1 MEETVR
7 DVVFET
13 RYHASR
19 PFSSNYPPQQ
29 LNDGAREG
37 LLSLLSARGVSQLK
51 EKWNEYKR
59 PRKLKKFISLF
70 ISPSGQH
77 IAVAVGNQIIV
88 LHKDDDYKEPCGIFT
103 NDRMSAFI
111 HGAWSDFHDVL
122 GVIDEVDTLY
132 FIKPNGDDIARITKQ
147 QLKIS
152 VPIIGLISQN
162 DPDAKS
168 SCLCGFN
175 ILTSDGLLHYIEVS
189 RQSDASVTSIPIS
202 SNRASLK
209 KNIPRRISC
218 LDFHSEFSLLVVV
231 GSADDNGFYFLS
243 LGRISR
249 NADLDLVFHSPQFEG
264 FVSAPKGY
272 MGTLSTPKVL
282 FSPLGKYVAVLD
294 LMGGLDVFSLDS
306 EQCSLSIIECGQMSY
321 SHTTS
326 ILSGRGKFYND
337 VVDFTWWS
345 DDILVLAE
353 RSGVVTMIDILSGV
367 KCMENDPVFTVSVL
381 ERVQQHKGF
390 VFLLTSSE
398 TSHVASDSIE
408 TTIVHDIGQTAQGQS
423 RFNRLDIAKSHW
435 SLMSFSAKS
444 VSEMCNILLS
454 NQEYQAA
461 MDFAN
466 QHGLD
471 KDKIFK
477 LQWLHSNHG
486 RNDINMFL
494 SNIKDQD
501 FVLSECVDKVGPTED
516 AVKDLIAY
524 GLRITDRYRFSESET
539 GECRQIW
546 DSRVR
551 RLQLLQ
557 FKDRLET
564 FIGINMGRFS
574 VQEYCK
580 FRVVPLNEAAVSL
593 AESGKIGA
601 LNLLLKRHP
610 YSLGPFL
617 LDILAAIPETVP
629 VQTYGQLLPG
639 RSPMTAAVREKDWVE
654 SEKMVNYIK
663 KFSNNHENVVHIRT
677 EFILNQCLGFVWPS
691 IDELSLWYK
700 NRAREI
706 DSLSGQL
713 DNCLRM
719 VEFACQKGLEEL
731 QQFHEDISYL
741 YSLIYTDGIDDEVN
755 VAMSLVAW
763 EQLSDFEKFK
773 MMLKGVKE
781 DKVVERL
788 REKAIPFMQHRS
800 DAMASVSGYQGID
813 DQHAVGWMPDDSFLV
828 RWLLEISAENYLD
841 ICLMVIEEGC
851 RNLQIDGFF
860 KDGVEAIECAL
871 RCIYLCTLN
880 DRWNTMASILSK
892 IPQIRDTNVYAAD
905 LEKRIKLAEGHV
917 EAGRLLA
924 YYQVPKPISFFLEAG
939 SDEKGVKQILRLI
952 LSKFGRRNQ
961 GKSDNDWA
969 NMWRDL
975 QCLQEKA
982 FPFLDL
988 EYVLM
993 EFCRGL
999 LKAGKF
1005 SLARN
1010 YLKGT
1015 GAVSLAT
1022 EKAENLVIQAAR
1034 EYFYSASSL
1043 ACSEIW
1049 KAKECLNLF
1058 PNSTSVKA
1066 EADVIDAFTIKLPS
1080 LGVTLLPL
1088 QFRQIKDPMEII
1100 NMVITGQ
1107 RGAYLNVDELIEIA
1121 KLLGLSSQDEIA
1133 AVQEAVAREA
1143 AVSGDLQLA
1152 FDLCLVL
1159 VQKGHGPIWD
1169 LSAAIARGPVLDN
1182 MDISSRKQLL
1192 GFALSHCDEES
1203 IGELLHAWKD
1213 LDMQSQCERLM
1224 IMTGTSPPNFSV
1236 QNFSITS
1243 LPIHSIQDIVTLRD
1257 CSEMVGVGNG
1267 DQEVH
1272 FENIKNILFTVAKE
1286 LPNEKRID
1294 WDSLLKENGKVLTFA
1309 ALQLPWLLELSRK
1322 PEYGK
1327 KKIPGMKTLAGKP
1340 YMSVRT
1346 QAVVCIL
1353 SWLARNDIV
1362 PSDDLIASLAKSI
1375 VEPPVTEEEDIL
1387 GCSFLLN
1394 LVDAFHGKEII
1405 EEQLRTREAYHE
1417 ISSIMNMGM
1426 LYSSLHNF
1434 GVECDGPF
1442 QRRELLLQKFQEKH
1456 KSLSSDAMVKID
1468 EVQSTFWRDWKSKLE
1483 EQKRM
1488 ADQSRAL
1495 EQLIPGVETARFFSG
1510 DFVYIESVVLSLID
1524 SVKLEKKSVLKEAL
1538 KLADT
1543 YGLKQTEV
1551 LLRFFSSVL
1560 VSEVWTNDDIVAETS
1575 EHRDK
1580 ILACAAE
1587 VIKTIFLIVYPAI
1600 DGCNKQRIAYIYS
1613 ILCDCYLQL
1622 EKTEEPL
1629 LVTPPDLSD
1638 TCNLGLTQLY
1648 RTLEQECRRVSFIK
1662 NLNFKNIAGLG
1673 GLKFECF
1680 SNEVCKNID
1689 EFSVEALAKM
1699 VQNLVSM
1706 HADSEC
1712 LVSWQEVYKHYV
1724 MSLLATL
1731 DDRTKI
1737 YSHPD
1742 PENFQRFISELEQN
1756 YDHCR
1761 FYIGSLSQSDVLNIM
1776 WRYFTSSLLTD
1787 GSSEKLR
1794 GDSAWLDCLISL
1806 LNFWI
1811 RMTDDM
1817 QGIAYHESSEDH
1829 LINFNPKKLCK
1840 CLKVFS
1846 SLVMEEKVL
1855 VSQGWHTVHNYAKCE
1870 LMNNSFDQV
1879 FIFCK
1884 AMAFSG
1890 CGFGAI
1896 AEVFSEAMVQDPT
1909 SSNLDPDNESDL
1921 DYSQNLPQ
1929 LYINILNSVLLDLA
1943 SESTECLNL
1952 HYLLSSLSKLEGN
1965 LDNLEK
1971 VRYAVWGRL
1980 GTYSG
1985 NMQLQNHV
1993 RVYALE
1999 LMQSIMGR
2007 NHKGPSEPLPDVQ
2020 SWEGWDE
2027 VHATTASSKTSNLGG
2042 ANVSDASS
2050 LFTNTLIAL
2059 RSTQLAAAISPNIE
2073 ISSDD
2078 LLTLDSAVSC
2088 FLNFTR
2094 VASTESHLDALQ
2106 AILEEWE
2113 GLFSCVRNEED
2124 SCEAAGVVNN
2134 WNSDKWDEGWESFQE
2149 EPVEKEGKNE
2159 RSLSV
2164 HPLHMCWMEIIEKL
2178 VVQSRFVDVIRLM
2191 DHSLLKPNGVL
2202 LNEDSARS
2210 LSHVVAGMDC
2220 FVALKIVLLLPY
2232 EAVWLECLQTVEAK
2246 LKQEGITNTRSEDHE
2261 LFILILSS
2269 GLASNIATNSIY
2281 CTTFSYLCYLV
2292 GHFARLCQEVNLSR
2306 VKSRAR
2312 EETNTGQDDFLFL
2325 FRRILFPC
2333 FISEL
2338 VKTKQQLLAGFFVTQ
2353 FMHTHASFSLINIA
2367 EASLTRYLEGM
2378 VRLQECD
2385 EPILGENGSC
2395 RSLVNTIS
2403 RLRGKLGSLIQSAS
2417 SCLSTNMK

>member
-1 MEETVR
+1 
-7 DVVFET
+7 
-13 RYHASR
+13 
-19 PFSSNYPPQQ
+19 
-29 LNDGAREG
+29 
-37 LLSLLSARGVSQLK
+37 
-51 EKWNEYKR
+51 
-59 PRKLKKFISLF
+59 
-70 ISPSGQH
+70 
-77 IAVAVGNQIIV
+77 
-88 LHKDDDYKEPCGIFT
+88 
-103 NDRMSAFI
+103 MSTFI

-122 GVIDEVDTLY
+122 GVIDEEDTLY
-132 FIKPNGDDIARITKQ
+132 FIKPNGDDIARIKKQ
-147 QLKIS
+147 QLKIA
-152 VPIIGLISQN
+152 VPIIGLIAQN
-162 DPDAKS
+162 DHDAKS

-175 ILTSDGLLHYIEVS
+175 ILMSDGLLHYIEVS

-209 KNIPRRISC
+209 KNFPPYISC
-218 LDFHSEFSLLVVV
+218 LDFHSELSLLVVV
-231 GSADDNGFYFLS
+231 GSAGDNGFYFLS

-249 NADLDLVFHSPQFEG
+249 NADLDLVFQTPKFEG
-264 FVSAPKGY
+264 YVSAPKGY
-272 MGTLSTPKVL
+272 IGALSTPKVL
-282 FSPLGKYVAVLD
+282 ISPLGKYVAVLD

-306 EQCSLSIIECGQMSY
+306 ELCSLSIIECGQRNY

-326 ILSGRGKFYND
+326 ILSGREKFYND

-345 DDILVLAE
+345 DEILVLA
-353 RSGVVTMIDILSGV
+353 RRIGVVTMIDIPSGV
-367 KCMENDPVFTVSVL
+367 KRMENDPVFTVSVL
-381 ERVQQHKGF
+381 ERVQQCQGF
-390 VFLLTSSE
+390 VFLLESTLSDA
-398 TSHVASDSIE
+398 SHVASDSVG
-408 TTIVHDIGQTAQGQS
+408 TTNVHDIGQTAQGQS
-423 RFNRLDIAKSHW
+423 RFNQLDIAKSHW
-435 SLMSFSAKS
+435 SLVSFLAKS
-444 VSEMCNILLS
+444 VSEMYNIILS

-466 QHGLD
+466 RHGLD

-477 LQWLHSNHG
+477 SQWLHSNHG
-486 RNDINMFL
+486 RNEINMFL

-524 GLRITDRYRFSESET
+524 GLRITNWYRFSEPET
-539 GECRQIW
+539 GDCRQIW
-546 DSRVR
+546 DFRMR

-564 FIGINMGRFS
+564 FVGINMGRFS

-601 LNLLLKRHP
+601 LNLLFKRHP
-610 YSLGPFL
+610 YSLAPFL

-639 RSPMTAAVREKDWVE
+639 RSPFTAAMREKDWVE
-654 SEKMVNYIK
+654 SEEMVNYIK
-663 KFSNNHENVVHIRT
+663 EFSNNHENVIHTRT

-731 QQFHEDISYL
+731 QQFSEDISYL
-741 YSLIYTDGIDDEVN
+741 YSLIYTEGIDDEVN
-755 VAMSLVAW
+755 ITISLTAW
-763 EQLSDFEKFK
+763 EQLSDYEKFK

-788 REKAIPFMQHRS
+788 CEKAIPFMQRRS
-800 DAMASVSGYQGID
+800 DAMASVSGDQGID
-813 DQHAVGWMPDDSFLV
+813 DQHVVGWMPADSFLV
-828 RWLLEISAENYLD
+828 RWLLEISSENYLD
-841 ICLMVIEEGC
+841 ICLMVIGEGC
-851 RNLQIDGFF
+851 RNFQIDGFF

-892 IPQIRDTNVYAAD
+892 IPQIRDTNFHPAD
-905 LEKRIKLAEGHV
+905 LDKRIKLAEGHV

-924 YYQVPKPISFFLEAG
+924 YYQVPKPISFFLEAA

-1058 PNSTSVKA
+1058 PNSTIVKA
-1066 EADVIDAFTIKLPS
+1066 EADTIDALTIKLPS

-1088 QFRQIKDPMEII
+1088 QFRQIKDPMDII

-1121 KLLGLSSQDEIA
+1121 KLLGLSSQDKIA
-1133 AVQEAVAREA
+1133 DVQEALAREA

-1213 LDMQSQCERLM
+1213 LDMQSQCETLM
-1224 IMTGTSPPNFSV
+1224 ILTGTNPPNFSV

-1286 LPNEKRID
+1286 LPIEKRTD
-1294 WDSLLKENGKVLTFA
+1294 WDSLLKENGKLLTFA
-1309 ALQLPWLLELSRK
+1309 ALQLPWLLELSRNA
-1322 PEYGK
+1322 EHGK
-1327 KKIPGMKTLAGKP
+1327 KNIPGTKALAGKP
-1340 YMSVRT
+1340 YMNVRT

-1375 VEPPVTEEEDIL
+1375 MEPPVTEEEDIL

-1442 QRRELLLQKFQEKH
+1442 PRRDLLLQKFQEKH
-1456 KSLSSDAMVKID
+1456 KTLTSDAMVKID

-1510 DFVYIESVVLSLID
+1510 DYVYIESVILSLID
-1524 SVKLEKKSVLKEAL
+1524 SLKLEKKPVLKEAL
-1538 KLADT
+1538 KLADA
-1543 YGLKQTEV
+1543 YGLKQTDV
-1551 LLRFFSSVL
+1551 LLLFFSSVL

-1575 EHRDK
+1575 EHRE
-1580 ILACAAE
+1580 IMHACAAE

-1600 DGCNKQRIAYIYS
+1600 DGCNKERIAFIYS
-1613 ILCDCYLQL
+1613 ILSDCYLQM
-1622 EKTEEPL
+1622 ERTEEPL
-1629 LVTPPDLSD
+1629 SVTPPDLSD

-1648 RTLEQECRRVSFIK
+1648 RVLEQECRRVSFIK

-1680 SNEVCKNID
+1680 SNEVYKSID
-1689 EFSVEALAKM
+1689 ESSVEALAKM
-1699 VQNLVSM
+1699 VQNLVSI
-1706 HADSEC
+1706 HTDSEHF
-1712 LVSWQEVYKHYV
+1712 VSSQEVYKHYV
-1724 MSLLATL
+1724 LSLLATFNG
-1731 DDRTKI
+1731 RTKI
-1737 YSHPD
+1737 YGHPDD

-1761 FYIGSLSQSDVLNIM
+1761 FYIESLSQSDGLNIM
-1776 WRYFTSSLLTD
+1776 WRYYTSSLLTD
-1787 GSSEKLR
+1787 KSSGNLR

-1811 RMTDDM
+1811 RMADDM
-1817 QGIAYHESSEDH
+1817 QGIASYESSEDL
-1829 LINFNPKKLCK
+1829 LIKLNLKKLWK

-1855 VSQGWHTVHNYAKCE
+1855 VSQGWYTVHNYAKCE
-1870 LMNNSFDQV
+1870 LVNNSIDQV

-1884 AMAFSG
+1884 TMVFSG
-1890 CGFGAI
+1890 CGFRAI
-1896 AEVFSEAMVQDPT
+1896 AEVFSEAMVPDPT
-1909 SSNLDPDNESDL
+1909 SSNLDPDNEFNL
-1921 DYSQNLPQ
+1921 DYTQNLPQ
-1929 LYINILNSVLLDLA
+1929 LYINILNSVLFDLA
-1943 SESTECLNL
+1943 SESAERQNF

-1965 LDNLEK
+1965 LDNLKK

-1985 NMQLQNHV
+1985 NMQLQSHV

-2020 SWEGWDE
+2020 PWEGWDE
-2027 VHATTASSKTSNLGG
+2027 FHASTASSETPNLGG
-2042 ANVSDASS
+2042 VNLSDASS
-2050 LFTNTLIAL
+2050 LLTNTLIAL
-2059 RSTQLAAAISPNIE
+2059 RSTQLAAEISPNIE

-2078 LLTLDSAVSC
+2078 LLTVDSAVSC
-2088 FLNFTR
+2088 FLNLAR
-2094 VASTESHLDALQ
+2094 VASTKSHLDALQ

-2113 GLFSCVRNEED
+2113 GFFSSVRNEED
-2124 SCEAAGVVNN
+2124 SCEAADVGNN
-2134 WNSDKWDEGWESFQE
+2134 WSSDNWDEGWESFQE
-2149 EPVEKEGKNE
+2149 EPIEKEGRNE

-2164 HPLHMCWMEIIEKL
+2164 HPLQMCWMEIIKKL
-2178 VVQSRFVDVIRLM
+2178 VVQSQFVDVMRLM
-2191 DHSLLKPNGVL
+2191 DQSLLKPNGVL
-2202 LNEDSARS
+2202 LSEDSARS
-2210 LSHVVAGMDC
+2210 LSHFVSAMDC

-2246 LKQEGITNTRSEDHE
+2246 LKQEGITNTRSRDHE

-2269 GLASNIATNSIY
+2269 GLASNIATNSNY
-2281 CTTFSYLCYLV
+2281 STTFSYLCYLA
-2292 GHFARLCQEVNLSR
+2292 GHFSHLCLEVDLSR
-2306 VKSRAR
+2306 VKSIVR
-2312 EETNTGQDDFLFL
+2312 EGTSTGQDDFLFL

-2338 VKTKQQLLAGFFVTQ
+2338 VKTKQQLLAGFLVTQ

-2367 EASLTRYLEGM
+2367 EASLTRYLEGL
-2378 VRLQECD
+2378 VCLPECA
-2385 EPILGENGSC
+2385 EPILGETDSC
-2395 RSLVNTIS
+2395 KSLVNTIS
-2403 RLRGKLGSLIQSAS
+2403 RLRGKLGSLIQSAL